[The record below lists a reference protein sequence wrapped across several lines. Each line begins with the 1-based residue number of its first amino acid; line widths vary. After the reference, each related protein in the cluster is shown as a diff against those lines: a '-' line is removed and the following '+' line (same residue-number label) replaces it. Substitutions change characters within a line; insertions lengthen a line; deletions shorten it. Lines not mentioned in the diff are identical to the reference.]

1 MRVAISSG
9 DRPVYFHT
17 VATTGILMLGKMS
30 VGVRQIANMPSS
42 MITMARTMNVYG
54 RRSASLTIHI
64 GRFSRGDLAND
75 AMALRLALTGAAR
88 RERTAP
94 AQAVLDE
101 PAGSRGARELASVRG
116 GRSANPGEAS
126 VNRVKS
132 SRCPN
137 HEPTAWAFS
146 VPQIRL
152 WRVFGHTTK
161 AAGAQNYRTPH

>member
-30 VGVRQIANMPSS
+30 VGRAQSANMPSS

-94 AQAVLDE
+94 AVLDE

-152 WRVFGHTTK
+152 WRVSGITNRQMRK
-161 AAGAQNYRTPH
+161 DIAGT